1 VKKTALVSGGSRGIG
16 RAICV
21 ELARAGYHV
30 VVNYRADAA
39 AGAETLRLVRE
50 AQGDAELLQCDVR
63 DAEQTARCLAELTA
77 RRDVDVLINNAGVTA
92 QGLFVMME
100 RAAWDRVLGT
110 SLDGFYNLTRP
121 VLKGMI
127 RRRSGAIV
135 SISSVSALIPNRGQ
149 TNYSAA
155 KAALIAA
162 SRSLAAEVGRL
173 GIRVNVVAPGL
184 IDTDMTKDLSFPDVK
199 QLIPVGRLGRP
210 EEVAKVVRFL
220 CSEEASYVTGAVVP
234 VTGGMA

>member
-39 AGAETLRLVRE
+39 AGAETVRLVRE
-50 AQGDAELLQCDVR
+50 TQGDAELLQCDVR
-63 DAEQTARCLAELTA
+63 DTEQTARCLTELTA